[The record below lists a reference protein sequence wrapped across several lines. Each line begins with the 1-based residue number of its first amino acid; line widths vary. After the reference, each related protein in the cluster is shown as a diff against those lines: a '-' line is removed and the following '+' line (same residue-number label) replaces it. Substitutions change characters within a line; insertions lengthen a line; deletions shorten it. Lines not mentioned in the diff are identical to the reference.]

1 LCPHDAHKP
10 VSINSAPGLISSQIR
25 EKVVPEI
32 DPAAEGEEWVCVTTK
47 GISPR
52 LLCDICPSISFKNSM
67 ISILSHVGDENGW
80 NYAKDWDASNV

>member
-1 LCPHDAHKP
+1 LCPHEAHKP
-10 VSINSAPGLISSQIR
+10 VSINSVSGLISSQIR

-47 GISPR
+47 GTSPR
-52 LLCDICPSISFKNSM
+52 LLFDVCPGKSFNCGM
-67 ISILSHVGDENGW
+67 INILSRVGDENGW